1 MAAMELFGTTTSPFV
16 RRVRVVAIERGIP
29 FTLVDTFTPEGQ
41 ERLRAASPVW
51 KVPTAVFASG
61 VVAWDSRVIIEQLCS
76 DGWAPLR
83 APPVQSAARVD
94 EENVVNAID
103 EALLSLVRRF
113 YLAKDH
119 APLDAPWH
127 VKDFARAK
135 GILTWVEARVREDK
149 YVGAFG
155 AGQGFGRAELA
166 LFTAL
171 QWMRFRDVVDLARWP
186 KLVAFEQSWA
196 ARPSLASTAPNAK

>member
-1 MAAMELFGTTTSPFV
+1 MASFELFGTTTSPFV
-16 RRVRVVAIERGIP
+16 RRVRVIAMEKNVP
-29 FTLVDTFTPEGQ
+29 FTLVDINTPDGQ
-41 ERLRAASPVW
+41 ARLRALSPIW
-51 KVPTAVFASG
+51 KVPTARFADG
-61 VVAWDSRVIIEQLCS
+61 VVALDSRVIIDLLCS

-83 APPVQSAARVD
+83 AMPVQTAARVD

-103 EALLSLVRRF
+103 ETLLSLIRRF

-119 APLDAPWH
+119 APLEAPWH

-135 GILTWVEARVREDK
+135 NALSWLEGRVREDK

-155 AGQGFGRAELA
+155 AGHGFGRAELA

-171 QWMRFRDVVDLARWP
+171 QWMRFRKVVDVDQWPRLA
-186 KLVAFEQSWA
+186 AFEKAWRD
-196 ARPSLASTAPNAK
+196 RPSLAATLPG